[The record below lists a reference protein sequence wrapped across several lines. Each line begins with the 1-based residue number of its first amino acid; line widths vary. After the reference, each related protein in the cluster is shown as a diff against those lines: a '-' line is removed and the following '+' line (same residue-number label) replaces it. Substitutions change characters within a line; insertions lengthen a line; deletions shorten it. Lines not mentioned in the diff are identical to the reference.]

1 MAVAPAGRSRAMAP
15 APGPRRKGAAGP
27 GYPVLLRALRRA
39 WQEKHLV
46 LFEPR
51 FTPLVAACLCLAEVG
66 VNLWVIQRV
75 ACESPGERGGGS
87 CPSLGI
93 PKGLDSS
100 SHNQCR
106 LG

>member
-1 MAVAPAGRSRAMAP
+1 MAVAPAGHSRAMAP
-15 APGPRRKGAAGP
+15 APGPRRKRAAGP
-27 GYPVLLRALRRA
+27 GYPVLLRDLRRA

-75 ACESPGERGGGS
+75 ACESPGAGGGREL
-87 CPSLGI
+87 PLLGH
-93 PKGLDSS
+93 PKRIGFQLP
-100 SHNQCR
+100 
-106 LG
+106 